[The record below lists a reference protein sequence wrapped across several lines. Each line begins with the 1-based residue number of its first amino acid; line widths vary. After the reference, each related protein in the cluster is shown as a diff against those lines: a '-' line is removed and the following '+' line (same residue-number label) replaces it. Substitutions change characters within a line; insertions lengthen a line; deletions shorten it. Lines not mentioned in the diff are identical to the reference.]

1 MCVTKDSG
9 IEIWMLL
16 EYEDNIPAAFG
27 VLLLNVAAINL
38 YMIVLYCNLEFNPVT
53 DMIPSCRP
61 CRHH

>member
-1 MCVTKDSG
+1 
-9 IEIWMLL
+9 MLL
-16 EYEDNIPAAFG
+16 EYEDDIPAAFG

-61 CRHH
+61 RRHH